1 MTILI
6 LSSQAV
12 SQTEEP
18 AVQSNID
25 ADNIRIDSKTGAMH
39 LTGNVEMRH
48 GAFLIK
54 ADSLV
59 TYKKDN
65 LLERAVALGSPSTFE
80 QFGQAGVEPFSAAG
94 NEIEFLDTAT
104 EQSVKI
110 KGNALL
116 KQAGIT
122 AVCNQITFI
131 LENGVVQN
139 MDGSS
144 GESQCQVYSN
154 GQATP
159 PVNTLPAN
167 TPPTPPV
174 N

>member
-1 MTILI
+1 MA
-6 LSSQAV
+6 QVDA
-12 SQTEEP
+12 QTDET
-18 AVQSNID
+18 ALQSNID
-25 ADNIRIDSKTGAMH
+25 ADNIRIDTKTGALH
-39 LTGNVEMRH
+39 LSGNVEMRH

-54 ADSLV
+54 ADTLV
-59 TYKKDN
+59 TYKKNN
-65 LLERAVALGSPSTFE
+65 LLERAIAHGSPSTFE
-80 QFGQAGVEPFSAAG
+80 QKAQAGVEPFSAAG
-94 NEIEFLDTAT
+94 NEIEFLDTAP

-131 LENGVVQN
+131 LENGIVQN

-154 GQATP
+154 GP
-159 PVNTLPAN
+159 PPSSTVTN
-167 TPPTPPV
+167 
-174 N
+174 

>member
-1 MTILI
+1 MTHRFKIISSLTAALM
-6 LSSQAV
+6 LSSFGL
-12 SQTEEP
+12 SQPNDPT
-18 AVQSNID
+18 VQSNID

-59 TYKKDN
+59 TYKKNN
-65 LLERAVALGSPSTFE
+65 LLERAVAQGSPSTFE
-80 QFGQAGVEPFSAAG
+80 QFAQSGVEPFSAAG
-94 NEIEFLDTAT
+94 DEIEFLDTAT

-154 GQATP
+154 GQ
-159 PVNTLPAN
+159 
-167 TPPTPPV
+167 PTPAP